1 MPPYTN
7 QDEDLFGLVG
17 RLVLSDDEDS
27 VVYGNDRPPIHV
39 PLVGVKVEV
48 STILVP
54 IDPVAQFSTQL
65 QSSHQTLSLPLK
77 F

>member
-7 QDEDLFGLVG
+7 QGEDLFGLVG

-54 IDPVAQFSTQL
+54 IDPVAQFSTQ
-65 QSSHQTLSLPLK
+65 
-77 F
+77 